1 MLQITLIQQS
11 AENELKGGSTDSKF
25 FKHVSMKSKVILS
38 VVILSLFPLFVQA
51 QYKLSDKPDEFL
63 VDVSAMMAATKNA
76 EAIQSGK
83 DLESVFTTRFNE
95 GQRQKLI
102 AISKRM
108 SAKKYKAF
116 AHFYPL
122 FRMLNT
128 ATMVENISSPE
139 LDNLLMATEKSAEQY
154 DSKQFLKVLETFQL
168 FFAKKAIYSSNYHR
182 IYAQGGSYTITF
194 KDEAAGSQVPD
205 TFKEIGE
212 QPEEKKENNTNASK
226 PNDKDGWF
234 TSWDNTETNAEADAL
249 IPSVEMVFEKPVQPV
264 PQGALLVFTN
274 TNLIFATAYDSVQLA
289 GTQGSLMLRKGI
301 FVGSGGKF
309 DWSVAGLPQAYCDL
323 KEYNFDTR
331 STRLTAEGV
340 IMNYS
345 DKLTEP
351 VEGVF
356 EFISRKHKGPEDAQF
371 PRFMSYYNKAGLKN
385 VGNNLIYKGG
395 FSMVG
400 KRTFSTSL
408 NNKPA
413 TLNYVEGGETKF
425 KTSGHKYEFGDSVI
439 VSPRIS
445 VVIPHNRDSIYHPSV
460 KLNYNKNI
468 PLLRLNKTMDG
479 YKNTP
484 YVDTYH
490 KVEITVDGVQ
500 WNMTSEELNFYI
512 LNARSEVPAIFE
524 SYDFFDSTR
533 YVSLKGNYNFHPL
546 QMLMSYSNA
555 TKTQSFYI
563 GDLAAKYKINEN
575 ILRGAMIEMMQE
587 GYVDF
592 NSETGTIRMN
602 RKGDHNVLANGK
614 KRDYDSFRAESQSLS
629 GPNAT
634 LNFGS
639 NELVIKGIERFYLSN
654 KLNVSIKPR
663 NKEIKLLKDRNFL
676 LDGEVAAGTY
686 KFKGAGFFF
695 LYDEFTVEMPQ
706 IDTILFTSQE
716 SLKKG
721 NKKELGGEIRYGA
734 GTLYINKPNNK
745 AGLTDFPEYPR
756 LNVESGAT
764 IYFDQRNR
772 QRASYNKNVRF
783 EIPSVRLD
791 SLNSKDPDY
800 QGTFYSDGIFPPF
813 KEALVP
819 MPDNTLGF
827 KHKPTQNAY
836 NLYDSQSKITFT
848 GDIVMDMKGLRT
860 SGTISHLSTTLASKD
875 ILFTPD
881 SVVTKGPSVEI
892 KEATIGAGSFPAV
905 NLKNYSLKWM
915 PRADSMN
922 IINTDT
928 PFEIY
933 KQTGASFKGMM
944 VVRSTG
950 LFGSGT
956 MDRKDSETYSPAFQ
970 LDKTFFKASDAEFR
984 IKSNVLTKPVL
995 SANFV
1000 NVDFNMGQGLV
1011 TISTSSNPALAG
1023 FASLEFPYAAYKTS
1037 INKAKW
1043 DIAKKSIIMEGDV
1056 KTSTFTSMEPSQEN
1070 LTFNARF
1077 ALYNIEKYTL
1087 NIGGVPFIQ
1096 SADARILPKN
1106 GVVRIQENALMEP
1119 LVEAKLSIDTVY
1131 AYHNLFDGNVQILSK
1146 SKFVGNATYKY
1157 INQEKQEFNIKLGDF
1172 ELRQEEA
1179 TKKSKEPR
1187 KYTVADGEVTE
1198 EDKFLIA
1205 PRILYKGNVT
1215 MLAPEKNLIL
1225 DGFIKLDLKSQAT
1238 LGAWLPYKNNKSE
1251 ETIVINVDENL
1262 TVDNLPVTTGIHID
1276 KQTSSVYTTFL
1287 SVKSNQDDKD
1297 LIVAKGQLNYN
1308 PTTNEFSVAPVDRTN
1323 NASMEGNQLV
1333 LNDATGKLKFSGK
1346 LDFFSAPTDYLLSS
1360 GSGELDLAKN
1370 DYTINS
1376 LLAFNFPLPMQVVN
1390 NMGQTIVQTKLDKGV
1405 GDKEANEDKEALYAK
1420 LAAIIGNG
1428 AARSYKDKSKQ
1439 GFKPLYEAS
1448 KRLLTTMVLS
1458 DVNLKWSEE
1467 NKAFYST
1474 GQLGVSNI
1482 ANIDINS
1489 LLGGMVEI
1497 RKTPSGDDA
1506 TIFIEVTSDDWYYL
1520 DFTQNQLSVLSSDA
1534 RFNDLIG
1541 KKAKAGKPGQFS
1553 TAMASPDER
1562 ATFVDRF
1569 NKDYKGITTKTKVVE
1584 QVTKS
1589 EEQPKVEQPV
1599 AEQPI
1604 EDQPKQEK
1612 PKKGRSKK
1620 EKAKVEQPVLETPAP
1635 AEETPKEEKK
1645 PAKDDK
1651 FDKKDGF

>member
-1 MLQITLIQQS
+1 
-11 AENELKGGSTDSKF
+11 
-25 FKHVSMKSKVILS
+25 MKIKIILG
-38 VVILSLFPLFVQA
+38 ILLLGLLPRLVQA

-76 EAIQSGK
+76 DAIQSGK
-83 DLESVFTTRFNE
+83 DLENIFTTRMSE

-102 AISKRM
+102 SFSKKM

-116 AHFYPL
+116 AHFYPVY
-122 FRMLNT
+122 RMLNT
-128 ATMVENISSPE
+128 AATVENIPSAE
-139 LDNLLMATEKSAEQY
+139 LDNLLAAVEKSAEQY
-154 DSKQFLKVLETFQL
+154 DSKQFLKVVETFQL
-168 FFAKKAIYSSNYHR
+168 FFTKKALYSSNYHR

-194 KDEAAGSQVPD
+194 KDGVAASQVPE

-212 QPEEKKENNTNASK
+212 QPEEKQETNTNTSQPA
-226 PNDKDGWF
+226 NNEGWS
-234 TSWDNTETNAEADAL
+234 SWDNLETDPNGAAEEI
-249 IPSVEMVFEKPVQPV
+249 IPVAEMVFEKPLQPV
-264 PQGALLVFTN
+264 PQGALIVFTN
-274 TNLIFATAYDSVQLA
+274 TNLIFATAYDSVQVA
-289 GTQGSLMLRKGI
+289 GTQGSLILNRGV

-309 DWSVAGLPQAYCDL
+309 DWTMAGLPQAYCDL

-331 STRLTAEGV
+331 STKLTAEGV
-340 IMNYS
+340 MMTYP
-345 DKLTEP
+345 DMLTEP
-351 VEGVF
+351 VEGIF
-356 EFISRKHKGPEDAQF
+356 EFISKKHKGPLDAQF

-385 VGNNLIYKGG
+385 VGKNLVYSGG

-400 KRTFSTSL
+400 KRIFSTAL

-413 TLNYVEGGETKF
+413 SLNYVANGETKF
-425 KTSGHKYEFGDSVI
+425 KTSGHKFEFGDSI
-439 VSPRIS
+439 IISPRIS
-445 VVIPHNRDSIYHPSV
+445 VVIPHNRDSIFHPSV

-468 PLLRLNKTMDG
+468 PVLRLNHTQDG
-479 YKNTP
+479 YKGTP

-500 WNMTSEELNFYI
+500 WDLNTEELNFYT
-512 LNARSEVPAIFE
+512 LTARSEVPAVFE

-546 QMLMSYSNA
+546 QMLMAYSNA
-555 TKTQSFYI
+555 TQTQSFYVS
-563 GDLAAKYKINEN
+563 DLAAKYKINEN
-575 ILRGAMIEMMQE
+575 TLRGAMIEMMQE

-592 NSETGTIRMN
+592 NPETGMVRMN
-602 RKGDHNVLANGK
+602 RKGDHNVLANNR
-614 KRDYDSFRAESQSLS
+614 KRDYDSFRAESKSMS

-654 KLNVSIKPR
+654 KLNVSVKPR

-676 LDGEVAAGTY
+676 LDGEVVAGTY
-686 KFKGAGFFF
+686 KFKGSGFFF

-706 IDTILFTSQE
+706 IDTILFTSQAA
-716 SLKKG
+716 LKQG
-721 NKKELGGEIRYGA
+721 NKKELGEEIRYGA

-772 QRASYNKNVRF
+772 QRGSYNKNVRF
-783 EIPSVRLD
+783 EIPSVKLD

-827 KHKPTQNAY
+827 KHKPTQSAY
-836 NLYDSQSKITFT
+836 DLYDSQSKITFG
-848 GDIVMDMKGLRT
+848 GDIIMDMKGLRT
-860 SGTISHLSTTLASKD
+860 SGTIEHLSTKLTSKD
-875 ILFTPD
+875 VLFTPD
-881 SVVTKGPSVEI
+881 SVVAKGPIAEI
-892 KEATIGAGSFPAV
+892 KEATMGAGSFPEV
-905 NLKNYSLKWM
+905 SLKNYVLKWM

-922 IINTDT
+922 ITNQET

-933 KQTGASFKGMM
+933 KKTGATFKGMM

-956 MDRKDSETYSPAFQ
+956 LDRKDSETYSSAFQ

-995 SANFV
+995 FANFV

-1011 TISTSSNPALAG
+1011 TINTSTNPSLSG

-1043 DIAKKSIIMEGDV
+1043 DIARKSIIMEGDV
-1056 KTSTFTSMEPSQEN
+1056 KTSTFTSMEPSQDN
-1070 LTFNARF
+1070 LTFHARF

-1096 SADARILPKN
+1096 SADARVLPKN

-1131 AYHNLFDGNVQILSK
+1131 AYHNLFDGNVQILSR
-1146 SKFVGNATYKY
+1146 SKFIGNATYKY
-1157 INQEKQEFNIKLGDF
+1157 TNSEKQEFDIKLGDF
-1172 ELRQEEA
+1172 ELKQEEA
-1179 TKKSKEPR
+1179 TKKDKAPR
-1187 KYTVADGEVTE
+1187 GYTVAAGEVTE

-1205 PRILYKGNVT
+1205 PRILYKGHVT

-1238 LGAWLPYKNNKSE
+1238 LGAWLPYKNNKGE
-1251 ETIVINVDENL
+1251 ENIVINVDENL

-1276 KQTSSVYTTFL
+1276 KQTSSIYTTFL

-1297 LIVAKGQLNYN
+1297 LIVAKGQLKYN
-1308 PTTNEFSVAPVDRTN
+1308 PATNEFTVAPVEKLN

-1346 LDFFSAPTDYLLSS
+1346 VDLFSAPSEYLLSA
-1360 GSGELDLAKN
+1360 GTGEVDFAKN
-1370 DYTINS
+1370 DYSLNS
-1376 LLAFNFPLPMQVVN
+1376 LLAFNFPLPMQAVN

-1420 LAAIIGNG
+1420 LAGIIGNG
-1428 AARSYKDKSKQ
+1428 AAKNYKEKSKQ
-1439 GFKPLYEAS
+1439 GFIPLYEAS
-1448 KRLLTTMVLS
+1448 KRLLATMVLS
-1458 DVNLKWSEE
+1458 DVNLKWSEQ

-1497 RKTPSGDDA
+1497 RKNPSGDDA
-1506 TIFIEVTSDDWYYL
+1506 TIFIELTSEDWYYF
-1520 DFTQNQLSVLSSDA
+1520 DFTQNQLQVLSSDEK
-1534 RFNDLIG
+1534 FNDLMG
-1541 KKAKAGKPGQFS
+1541 KKAKPGKPGQFS
-1553 TAMASPDER
+1553 LAIATPDER
-1562 ATFVDRF
+1562 ATFIDRF
-1569 NKDYKGITTKTKVVE
+1569 NRDYKGITTNTVK
-1584 QVTKS
+1584 QVTQT
-1589 EEQPKVEQPV
+1589 EEQPKQEQTITEQAPE
-1599 AEQPI
+1599 EQPI
-1604 EDQPKQEK
+1604 AEQQKEAKQKKVKTKKSKSKEEK
-1612 PKKGRSKK
+1612 PTL
-1620 EKAKVEQPVLETPAP
+1620 EEPVEEA
-1635 AEETPKEEKK
+1635 PKEEKK
-1645 PAKDDK
+1645 PEKDNK
-1651 FDKKDGF
+1651 LEEKDGF

>member
-1 MLQITLIQQS
+1 MKMKILLTL
-11 AENELKGGSTDSKF
+11 L
-25 FKHVSMKSKVILS
+25 L
-38 VVILSLFPLFVQA
+38 LSLLPQLLLA

-76 EAIQSGK
+76 DAIKAGK
-83 DLESVFTTRFNE
+83 DLENIFTTRMSE

-102 AISKRM
+102 AISKKM
-108 SAKKYKAF
+108 SGKKYKAF
-116 AHFYPL
+116 AHFYPVY
-122 FRMLNT
+122 RMLNT
-128 ATMVENISSPE
+128 ATMVENISSGE

-154 DSKQFLKVLETFQL
+154 DSKQFLKVVETFNL
-168 FFAKKAIYSSNYHR
+168 FFSKKALYNSNYHR
-182 IYAQGGSYTITF
+182 IYAQGGTYTIAF
-194 KDEAAGSQVPD
+194 KDETAASQVPD

-212 QPEEKKENNTNASK
+212 QPEEKQETNTNTSQPPA
-226 PNDKDGWF
+226 NDGWS
-234 TSWDNTETNAEADAL
+234 SWDNLETDTNAGADAPL
-249 IPSVEMVFEKPVQPV
+249 PVQEMIFEKPIQPV

-274 TNLIFATAYDSVQLA
+274 TNLVFATAYDSVQLT
-289 GTQGSLMLRKGI
+289 GTQGSLMLKKGV
-301 FVGSGGKF
+301 FVGAGGKF
-309 DWSVAGLPQAYCDL
+309 DWAIAGLPQAYCDM

-331 STRLTAEGV
+331 STKLTAEGV
-340 IMNYS
+340 QMTYP
-345 DKLTEP
+345 DVLTEP
-351 VEGVF
+351 IEGIF
-356 EFISRKHKGPEDAQF
+356 EFISKKHKGPEDAQF
-371 PRFMSYYNKAGLKN
+371 PRFMSYYNKASLKN
-385 VGNNLIYKGG
+385 VGKNLVYLGG

-400 KRTFSTSL
+400 KRTFSTAL

-413 TLNYVEGGETKF
+413 LLNYVENGETKF

-439 VSPRIS
+439 VAPRIS

-468 PLLRLNKTMDG
+468 PLLRLNHTLDG
-479 YKNTP
+479 FKSTP

-500 WNMTSEELNFYI
+500 WDLNSEELNFYT
-512 LNARSEVPAIFE
+512 LTARSEVPAIFE

-533 YVSLKGNYNFHPL
+533 YISLKGNYNFHPL
-546 QMLMSYSNA
+546 QMLMAYSNS
-555 TKTQSFYI
+555 TKTQSFYV
-563 GDLAAKYKINEN
+563 GDLAAKYKLNEN
-575 ILRGAMIEMMQE
+575 IVRGAMIEMMQE
-587 GYVDF
+587 GYVDY
-592 NSETGTIRMN
+592 NAETGMVKMN

-614 KRDYDSFRAESQSLS
+614 KRDYDSFRAESKSVS

-654 KLNVSIKPR
+654 KLNVSVKPR

-686 KFKGAGFFF
+686 KFKGSGFFF

-716 SLKKG
+716 ALKKG

-772 QRASYNKNVRF
+772 IAGSYNKNVRF
-783 EIPSVRLD
+783 EIPSVKLD

-827 KHKPTQNAY
+827 RHKPTQNAY
-836 NLYDSQSKITFT
+836 NLYDSPSKIVFS
-848 GDIVMDMKGLRT
+848 GDIIMDMKGLRT
-860 SGTISHLSTTLASKD
+860 SGTIEHLSTTLTSKD
-875 ILFTPD
+875 VLFTPD
-881 SVVTKGPSVEI
+881 SVIAKGPTAEI
-892 KEATIGAGSFPAV
+892 KETTIGAGSFPQV
-905 NLKNYSLKWM
+905 KLKNYSLKWM

-922 IINTDT
+922 ISNTDT

-933 KQTGASFKGMM
+933 KQTGATFKGMM

-956 MDRKDSETYSPAFQ
+956 LDRKDSETYSSAFQ

-1011 TISTSSNPALAG
+1011 TISTSTNPALSG

-1056 KTSTFTSMEPSQEN
+1056 QTSTFTSMEPTQEN

-1087 NIGGVPFIQ
+1087 NIGGVPYIQ
-1096 SADARILPKN
+1096 SADARIMPKN

-1131 AYHNLFDGNVQILSK
+1131 AYHNLFDGNVQILSR

-1157 INQEKQEFNIKLGDF
+1157 INSEKQEFNIKLGDF
-1172 ELRQEEA
+1172 ELKQEEA
-1179 TKKSKEPR
+1179 TKKDKTPR
-1187 KYTVADGEVTE
+1187 SYTVAAGEVLE

-1225 DGFIKLDLKSQAT
+1225 DGSIKLDLKSQAT
-1238 LGAWLPYKNNKSE
+1238 LGAWLPYKNNKGE
-1251 ETIVINVDENL
+1251 ENIVINVDENL

-1276 KQTSSVYTTFL
+1276 KQTSSIYTTFL

-1297 LIVAKGQLNYN
+1297 LITAKGQLKYN
-1308 PTTNEFSVAPVDRTN
+1308 PATNEFTVAPIEKLN

-1346 LDFFSAPTDYLLSS
+1346 VDLFSAPSEYLLSS
-1360 GSGELDLAKN
+1360 GIGEVDFASN
-1370 DYTINS
+1370 DYSLNS
-1376 LLAFNFPLPMQVVN
+1376 LLAFNFPLPMQGVTT
-1390 NMGQTIVQTKLDKGV
+1390 MGNTIVQTKLDKGV
-1405 GDKEANEDKEALYAK
+1405 GDKEANDDKELLYEK

-1428 AARSYKDKSKQ
+1428 ATKSYKEKSKQ
-1439 GFKPLYEAS
+1439 GFIPLHQAS
-1448 KRLLTTMVLS
+1448 KRLLATMVLS
-1458 DVNLKWSEE
+1458 NVNLKWSEA
-1467 NKAFYST
+1467 NKAFYSN

-1482 ANIDINS
+1482 ANVDINS

-1506 TIFIEVTSDDWYYL
+1506 TIYLEITSDDWYYF
-1520 DFTQNQLSVLSSDA
+1520 DFTQNQLMVLSSDEK
-1534 RFNDLIG
+1534 FNDVMG
-1541 KKAKAGKPGQFS
+1541 KKAKPGKPGQFS
-1553 TAMASPDER
+1553 LAMATHDER
-1562 ATFVDRF
+1562 ATFIDRF
-1569 NKDYKGITTKTKVVE
+1569 NREYKGIATNTVKQQVSKT
-1584 QVTKS
+1584 
-1589 EEQPKVEQPV
+1589 EEQPKPEQTLTQEAPVEQQV
-1599 AEQPI
+1599 EA
-1604 EDQPKQEK
+1604 QPKPAKQ
-1612 PKKGRSKK
+1612 KK
-1620 EKAKVEQPVLETPAP
+1620 EKTKKKKGKEEQPTLEVPQEEAP
-1635 AEETPKEEKK
+1635 TEEKQ
-1645 PAKDDK
+1645 PEKDTK
-1651 FDKKDGF
+1651 FEKKDGF